1 MVNIDI
7 DVYICVKKGS
17 DLLERVAVGI
27 DFELAAVVCALKS
40 NRMSQASNS
49 PALIFPAKERKEN
62 ACSFQYTLQREED
75 GWDAKSDTH
84 HVAAVT
90 RGILFSGAI
99 FASSMG
105 ILER

>member
-1 MVNIDI
+1 MCSVVNIDI

-49 PALIFPAKERKEN
+49 PALIFPAKEKEKRKQVFN
-62 ACSFQYTLQREED
+62 SAH
-75 GWDAKSDTH
+75 APK
-84 HVAAVT
+84 
-90 RGILFSGAI
+90 RGVR
-99 FASSMG
+99 MG
-105 ILER
+105 C